1 MTADAILSRILVSP
15 ASGDRTR
22 GFVLAGTMAAPCAL
36 GRTGVSPWKREG
48 DGATPMGSLRL
59 RAVLYRADRVPRP
72 RTHLPV
78 TAIHQDSGWCDD
90 PNDRAYNCPV
100 RLPFAAS
107 HERMWRDDRLYDVVV
122 VIDYNLSPVR
132 RGAGSAIFLHLARA
146 DFIPTEGCVAVSP
159 ETMRRLLPHLG
170 PHTTIEIR

>member
-1 MTADAILSRILVSP
+1 
-15 ASGDRTR
+15 
-22 GFVLAGTMAAPCAL
+22 
-36 GRTGVSPWKREG
+36 
-48 DGATPMGSLRL
+48 
-59 RAVLYRADRVPRP
+59 
-72 RTHLPV
+72 
-78 TAIHQDSGWCDD
+78 
-90 PNDRAYNCPV
+90 
-100 RLPFAAS
+100 
-107 HERMWRDDRLYDVVV
+107 MWRHDRLYDVVV